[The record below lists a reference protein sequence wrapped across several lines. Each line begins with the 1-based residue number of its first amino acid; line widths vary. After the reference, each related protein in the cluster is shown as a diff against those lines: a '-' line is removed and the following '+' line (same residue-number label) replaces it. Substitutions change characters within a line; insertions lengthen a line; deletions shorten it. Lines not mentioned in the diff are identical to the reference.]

1 MFLELGNLGTSEA
14 VGSLST
20 STELSPT
27 ELIPLGS
34 YGLERQVI
42 RPPAKQSCI
51 PSIGK
56 IKVFN
61 INLVIGLTTFLST
74 TLKLNSFISHS
85 FQMDLGNQTNLMG

>member
-61 INLVIGLTTFLST
+61 TNLVIGLTTFLST

-85 FQMDLGNQTNLMG
+85 FKIDLGNQTNLMG